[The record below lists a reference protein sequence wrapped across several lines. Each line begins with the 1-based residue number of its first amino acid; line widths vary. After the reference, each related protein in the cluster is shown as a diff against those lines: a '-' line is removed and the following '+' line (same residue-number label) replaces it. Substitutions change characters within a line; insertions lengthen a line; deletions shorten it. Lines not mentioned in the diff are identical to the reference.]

1 VAQDLQGRKVSDAD
15 LALHRHV
22 NERLLGLRV
31 NRYSWWVHGRELAD
45 FLLPRRYKWL
55 ITPNQMTRGSP
66 INQHILDSTGT
77 IAARNLAS
85 GMMSGISSPTRP
97 WFRLKIGRIDST
109 QTSPISLWLAECERL
124 MMLVFQ
130 ESNFYNSIAMVYFD
144 LVIFGTAV
152 MLIYEDFDNVIHC
165 FNPCFGEYY
174 LDNDGK
180 MQPVI
185 FFREFT
191 LTISQVVNQFGREN
205 CSPMVQRLFDEG
217 KAGLTRE
224 IIVAH
229 AIEPNDDNRKFG
241 IPENFK
247 YREVYWEWGGSAS
260 PQGGVSYAP
269 GFLRKKGFMDRPHIA
284 VRWDLVS
291 NDAYGRS
298 PGMDA
303 LPDVKQLQQEVRR
316 KAQAIDKSVNPP
328 MVADI
333 QLKNQPASLL
343 PGGTTYISGM
353 MQTGNAGFAPVY
365 GNWKP
370 GIAEISED
378 LNEIRQR
385 IRTIFYNDLFQVISQ
400 FQTRSNV
407 SATEIDARRSEAM
420 VMIGPV
426 LERIQYELLDPVIDR
441 TFSIMSRAGVLP
453 PPPPEIAGQNI
464 DIEYVSML
472 LTAQLAAAT
481 SGIERTLQLVGGLV
495 GVDPGVMDNI
505 DVDFAVSKYSSL
517 MNNDPKLIRSP
528 VQLAKIRAQRQQQA
542 QAEKQAAQAEQANQ
556 LAAGAKTLSEAD
568 IGGGE
573 NALQA
578 MLGGGP

>member
-1 VAQDLQGRKVSDAD
+1 
-15 LALHRHV
+15 
-22 NERLLGLRV
+22 
-31 NRYSWWVHGRELAD
+31 
-45 FLLPRRYKWL
+45 
-55 ITPNQMTRGSP
+55 
-66 INQHILDSTGT
+66 
-77 IAARNLAS
+77 
-85 GMMSGISSPTRP
+85 
-97 WFRLKIGRIDST
+97 
-109 QTSPISLWLAECERL
+109 

-130 ESNFYNSIAMVYFD
+130 ESNFYNSIAIVYFD

-152 MLIYEDFDNVIHC
+152 MLIYEDFENVIHC
-165 FNPCFGEYY
+165 YNPCFGEYY
-174 LDNDGK
+174 VDNDGK
-180 MQPVI
+180 MRPLV

-191 LTISQVVNQFGREN
+191 LTIDQVVNQFGREN
-205 CSPMVQRLFDEG
+205 CSAQVQRLYDEG

-229 AIEPNDDNRKFG
+229 GIEPNNDNRKFG
-241 IPENFK
+241 VPTNFK
-247 YREVYWEWGGSAS
+247 YREVYWEWGGSTS
-260 PQGGVSYAP
+260 PQGGISYAP
-269 GFLRKKGFMDRPHIA
+269 GFLRKRGFYEAPHIT

-316 KAQAIDKSVNPP
+316 KAQAIDKTVNPP

-343 PGGTTYISGM
+343 PGGTTYIAGM
-353 MQTGNAGFAPVY
+353 MQTGNAGFAPAY

-370 GIAEISED
+370 GISEISED

-385 IRTIFYNDLFQVISQ
+385 IKTIFYNDLFQVISQ

-426 LERIQYELLDPVIDR
+426 LERIQYELLSPVIDR

-453 PPPPEIAGQNI
+453 PPPPDIAGQNI
-464 DIEYVSML
+464 DIEYISML

-481 SGIERTLQLVGGLV
+481 SGIERTLQVAGGLV

-505 DVDFAVSKYSSL
+505 DIDFALQKYSNL
-517 MNNDPKLIRSP
+517 MNNDPRMIRSP
-528 VQLAKIRAQRQQQA
+528 AQLKQIRDQRAQQAAQQQ
-542 QAEKQAAQAEQANQ
+542 QAEQADRAQ
-556 LAAGAKTLSEAD
+556 KLAAGAKTLSETQLS
-568 IGGGE
+568 GGGS
-573 NALQA
+573 LLDA
-578 MLGGGP
+578 MGGGGAA